1 MSQFMMLLV
10 EDDPLQREIFAD
22 ILKEGLRS
30 WNARRLRLPS
40 SSLQHQGSNSR
51 SCRRSESGRA
61 YAWLRGGG
69 VRLQD
74 AFANEFRADLGN
86 GTPHAT
92 ARFQRKRFLPHLLT
106 AVRAGWIARRLKT
119 CFCFVLRCVSIWSFR
134 TSAAQFLGPAFAFF
148 SPCQIA

>member
-51 SCRRSESGRA
+51 SVADQNLEGHMFGSELAVFACKMFPRMNFVLISATIRLVFPRPLGSSESPSCR
-61 YAWLRGGG
+61 
-69 VRLQD
+69 
-74 AFANEFRADLGN
+74 
-86 GTPHAT
+86 
-92 ARFQRKRFLPHLLT
+92 
-106 AVRAGWIARRLKT
+106 T
-119 CFCFVLRCVSIWSFR
+119 C
-134 TSAAQFLGPAFAFF
+134 
-148 SPCQIA
+148 

>member
-86 GTPHAT
+86 DPPRLPAT
-92 ARFQRKRFLPHLLT
+92 ARFQRKPFLPHLLT
-106 AVRAGWIARRLKT
+106 AVRAG
-119 CFCFVLRCVSIWSFR
+119 
-134 TSAAQFLGPAFAFF
+134 
-148 SPCQIA
+148 